1 MNNILIFTKTLEK
14 YYNIIDQ
21 VLIIIE
27 KNKLIL
33 QLKKCLFYQIK
44 INYLSIIISKNSV
57 EVDLTKIKKYQN
69 NSNLKINPIIFR
81 ILQLLQMFC

>member
-33 QLKKCLFYQIK
+33 QLKKYLFYQIK